1 MNLIDTKYFNYCKPC
16 RILRSA
22 PNHVP
27 DQPTKQPPNLMK
39 TNTLHLTLTAITAS
53 SLALIAVTT
62 IAVTVSYLA
71 VAILFAVAVVDYR
84 QGPRNYAAR

>member
-1 MNLIDTKYFNYCKPC
+1 
-16 RILRSA
+16 
-22 PNHVP
+22 
-27 DQPTKQPPNLMK
+27 MK
-39 TNTLHLTLTAITAS
+39 NNTLHLILTAITAS

-71 VAILFAVAVVDYR
+71 VAILCAVTVVDYR

>member
-1 MNLIDTKYFNYCKPC
+1 
-16 RILRSA
+16 
-22 PNHVP
+22 
-27 DQPTKQPPNLMK
+27 MK